1 MELGVMLDQY
11 FFPQKFLI
19 KANKS
24 GLGDLCMSK
33 PTVIDLFSGCGGMSL
48 GLEKA
53 GYDIV
58 YANDIN
64 GDALETYRHNFPH
77 VFVEEGDITKI
88 DPYNVSKK
96 IRRNRVDVIVA
107 GAPCQG
113 FSTSGKRNP
122 KDPRS
127 KLFLQIMKF
136 LKAFRPKIFVMENV
150 SGLLSMEKG
159 NTIKT
164 IIEHFSN
171 NGYHVTYKILSA
183 AEFGVP
189 QIRNRVFIVGSSK
202 PIPDDKIF
210 PKPTKKIISVKEAI
224 SDLAFL
230 GLGDCSDSYVSKP
243 ESVYQKKMR
252 GSSKTLHNHESANH
266 SSRVQERFSQ
276 VPSGM
281 DGRNVLKISDTN
293 KRDYY
298 RLHPNKTSRTI
309 TTLPEDLIHYKN
321 NRIPTVRELARLQS
335 FPDNFVFCGP
345 RTTGGRQRV
354 VACPQYTQIGN
365 AVPPLL
371 SEKLFRQL
379 LKVLSAY

>member
-1 MELGVMLDQY
+1 MM
-11 FFPQKFLI
+11 
-19 KANKS
+19 
-24 GLGDLCMSK
+24 K

-64 GDALETYRHNFPH
+64 DDALKTYRHNFPH
-77 VFVEEGDITKI
+77 VFVEQGDVTKI
-88 DPYNVSKK
+88 SPRDVAKK
-96 IRRNRVDVIVA
+96 IKLNHVDVIVA

-127 KLFLQIMKF
+127 KLFLQIIKF
-136 LKAFRPKIFVMENV
+136 LDVFRPKIFVMENV

-164 IIEHFSN
+164 ITKHFSKS
-171 NGYHVTYKILSA
+171 GYHVTHRILSA
-183 AEFGVP
+183 EEFGVP
-189 QIRNRVFIVGSSK
+189 QMRNRVFIVGSSK
-202 PIPDDKIF
+202 PLPENQIF
-210 PKPTKKIISVKEAI
+210 PKPNTKKPVTVKEAI

-230 GLGDCSDSYVSKP
+230 GLGDTSDNYFSKP
-243 ESVYQKKMR
+243 VSAYQKKMR
-252 GSSKTLHNHESANH
+252 VKSKTLHNHESANH
-266 SSRVQERFSQ
+266 SPRIQKRFSM
-276 VPSGM
+276 VPPGM
-281 DGRNVLKISDTN
+281 DGRNAPKITDTN

-309 TTLPEDLIHYKN
+309 TTLPEDLIHYKK

-335 FPDNFVFCGP
+335 FPDSFVFCGP
-345 RTTGGRQRV
+345 RTTGGKQRKL
-354 VACPQYTQIGN
+354 ACPQYTQIGN

-371 SEKLFRQL
+371 SELLFRQL
-379 LKVLSAY
+379 SKVIAGY